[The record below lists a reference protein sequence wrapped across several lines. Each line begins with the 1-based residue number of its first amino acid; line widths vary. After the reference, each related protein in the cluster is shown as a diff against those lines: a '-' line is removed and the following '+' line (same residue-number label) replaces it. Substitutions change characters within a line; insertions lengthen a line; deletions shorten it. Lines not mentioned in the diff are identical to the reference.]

1 MHFVKKI
8 KYFIDNK
15 VATYIFKKYPSFIS
29 FLHAFTDFLDNEVS
43 ADMMNFT
50 NNLDTETMYDKFVQS
65 YFEQLCKNSVD
76 ESHFIISRKIK
87 KTLMNIAKMWYKTKG
102 RIFSMDILLKYIGN
116 YYVSSSGEYIGE
128 ISYDIIE
135 NSGYWLSNG
144 IRPYD
149 KPYTYTIKGDVPISD
164 IKFMLRSVNPLGY
177 SSEFNLEFNFRDTL
191 YNNKI
196 FSESF
201 INTDDRPSII
211 RNYVD
216 YVETRDIS
224 SNSISESLTFEG
236 KSQEFTYEEIFNVYP
251 KYFRFDG
258 TYKFDGHLDGNN
270 TTSYY
275 NAMDKGIYEDYE
287 FVVNKNNVTIEVST
301 LPIGRNLP

>member
-15 VATYIFKKYPSFIS
+15 VATYIFKRYPSFIK

-128 ISYDIIE
+128 ISYDIVE
-135 NSGYWLSNG
+135 NEGYWLSNG

-149 KPYTYTIKGDVPISD
+149 KPYTYTITGDVPIAD
-164 IKFMLRSVNPLGY
+164 LKFMLKSVNPLGY
-177 SSEFNLEFNFRDTL
+177 SSEFNLEFSFKDTI

-196 FSESF
+196 FSEFF
-201 INTDDRPSII
+201 IHRDDRPSII

-236 KSQEFTYEEIFNVYP
+236 KNQEFTVEEIFNVYP

-258 TYKFDGHLDGNN
+258 RYKFDGHLDGND

-287 FVVNKNNVTIEVST
+287 FVVNKNNVNIETST